1 MITLNGYKIQDISGQ
16 ITIKEE
22 QSEIKK
28 GPLTSILA
36 SATYIPVISASIKIT
51 IPANSP
57 NVKMFG
63 GPVSELKSQELIIN
77 LPQSKTQVEGFGSLL
92 T

>member
-16 ITIKEE
+16 IIIKEE

-28 GPLTSILA
+28 GPLTSVLA
-36 SATYIPVISASIKIT
+36 SATYIPVIPTALEVT

-57 NVKMFG
+57 NIKMFG
-63 GPVSELKSQELIIN
+63 GPVSELKSQELIVN
-77 LPQSKTQVEGFGSLL
+77 LPQNKTQIEGFGSLL